1 MRNRCVYQL
10 SKLNAWPIKKPVH
23 LLAKLEETITVPR
36 QPQEWIEIEAV
47 GEEVLMDQICLS

>member
-1 MRNRCVYQL
+1 MYQL
-10 SKLNAWPIKKPVH
+10 SKLNAWPIKKPVD
-23 LLAKLEETITVPR
+23 LLAKLEKTITVPR